1 MSAVSDQ
8 TEYTLLKID
17 ADGKLLDAV
26 TISLLDAQ
34 GMITGFIHGGTEV
47 VPVSGGASIR
57 HPDGSRW
64 DVVDVEV
71 ATEGHRQ

>member
-1 MSAVSDQ
+1 MPDLNDYS
-8 TEYTLLKID
+8 LLKID
-17 ADGKLLDAV
+17 ADGNLVDVV
-26 TISLLDAQ
+26 TISLEDAK
-34 GMITGFIHGGTEV
+34 GMIVGFIHGGTEV

-64 DVVDVEV
+64 DVVDIEI

>member
-1 MSAVSDQ
+1 MTVDY
-8 TEYTLLKID
+8 TKEYALLKISPEGELQD
-17 ADGKLLDAV
+17 VV
-26 TISLLDAQ
+26 TITLADAQ
-34 GMITGFIHGGTEV
+34 GMIQGFIHGGTEV

-64 DVVDVEV
+64 DVVDIEL